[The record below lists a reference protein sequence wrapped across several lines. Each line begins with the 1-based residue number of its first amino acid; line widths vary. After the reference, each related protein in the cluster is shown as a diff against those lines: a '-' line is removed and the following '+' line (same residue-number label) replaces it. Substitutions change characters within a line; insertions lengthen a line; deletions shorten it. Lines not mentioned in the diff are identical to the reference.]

1 MLFRSMAP
9 EVAQALQK
17 SITDGTVVMQRGDGR
32 RLAESGTFDYIVL
45 CTGPDN
51 GAAISQPPLASLVAR
66 GLARSGPH
74 GMGLD
79 TDPDT
84 GQLIAADGTL
94 VPDVFA
100 LGPMRRGT
108 LWESTAI
115 PEIRSEASRLAAMLL
130 V

>member
-1 MLFRSMAP
+1 MAP

-32 RLAESGTFDYIVL
+32 RLAESGAYDYIVL
-45 CTGPDN
+45 CTGPDD

-74 GMGLD
+74 GMGID